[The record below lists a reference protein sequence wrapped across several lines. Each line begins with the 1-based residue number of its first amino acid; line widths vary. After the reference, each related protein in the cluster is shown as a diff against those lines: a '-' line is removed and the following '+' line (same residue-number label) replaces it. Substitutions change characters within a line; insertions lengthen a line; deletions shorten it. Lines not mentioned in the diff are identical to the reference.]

1 MKQTAVEWLEE
12 EWLNLDLE
20 FTGLLDT
27 KEYDLRRKSIIQ
39 QANQMEKERMID
51 FAKYCLN
58 NAKYLNFEKA
68 LFNTEEYYEI
78 FKSAQE

>member
-1 MKQTAVEWLEE
+1 MKEKISAVEWLVDM
-12 EWLNLDLE
+12 LDI
-20 FTGLLDT
+20 DKNDSST
-27 KEYDLRRKSIIQ
+27 KDVID

-68 LFNTEEYYEI
+68 LFNIEEYYEI
-78 FKSAQE
+78 FKSK